1 MSEFDFGAEYAS
13 FGDDLKGVAYE
24 GDFEMLVTKMKHG
37 TSPKGKAMFTVTL
50 AFTSGPLK
58 AKNKTIDDRLYWS
71 PENDTAARIFAQNL
85 RVLGAPQEWIMSDRP
100 TPEQIAERCV
110 GNVVAVK
117 LKKDEFNGQPQTR
130 VNYQKTV
137 KASGGPSVSASSAQ
151 AQAATLDDDDEDAA
165 AATSESAVQE
175 PKEPASVGAGATG
188 GSTGG
193 SDPWS
198 DS

>member
-1 MSEFDFGAEYAS
+1 MSEFDFGAEFAS

-24 GDFEMLVTKMKHG
+24 GDFEMLVKSMKAG
-37 TSPKGKAMFTVTL
+37 TSPKGKAMFTVEL

-58 AKNKTIDDRLYWS
+58 AKGKTVTDKLYWS
-71 PENDTAARIFAQNL
+71 PENDIAARIFAQNL

-100 TPEQIAERCV
+100 SPQEIADRCV

-137 KASGGPSVSASSAQ
+137 SQSGGPKVTASSAQ
-151 AQAATLDDDDEDAA
+151 AQAVSLEDEDAA
-165 AATSESAVQE
+165 TPAAAAT
-175 PKEPASVGAGATG
+175 KEPATVGAGASGTG
-188 GSTGG
+188 E
-193 SDPWS
+193 DPWS